1 MNQYTLD
8 GVPLKDPTL
17 KWHPN
22 RNTGI
27 RIMPARRQAEQR
39 FPHVDG
45 VNFIPGAPYD
55 PGAVSIS
62 LNVRGKTYKEFRENM
77 EFINGLFSQR
87 HKPLELRE
95 HYDTTAAND
104 RVAEVTLAT
113 SVDPIMIDRQACVM
127 SAVFSVPGTFWRS
140 AALQTGA
147 VGAITNTATAQTVTP
162 LAGGNAPVDD
172 MLFRVRGGTFGSM
185 FIEDP
190 VTGSRLNINT
200 PLAAGQTLLIDV
212 KNWNA
217 IITTATNDTWAVSGN
232 TNVSGLI
239 VPNVGYGSM
248 FTIEPTRVGMAMGY
262 SVRVWG
268 TNVVG
273 TPTLEIRA
281 KKSYL

>member
-22 RNTGI
+22 RQTGI

-45 VNFIPGAPYD
+45 LNFIAGAPYD

-62 LNVRGKTYKEFRENM
+62 LVVRGKSYKEFRENV

-87 HKPLELRE
+87 HKLLELRE
-95 HYDTTAAND
+95 HYDATAAND
-104 RVAEVTLAT
+104 RVAGVTLAS
-113 SVDPIMIDRQACVM
+113 SVEPVMIDRQACTM
-127 SAVFSVPGTFWRS
+127 GAVFSVPGTFWRS

-147 VGAITNTATAQTVTP
+147 VGAITSTATTHTVTP
-162 LAGGNAPVDD
+162 IAGGNAPIDD
-172 MLFRVRGGTFGSM
+172 MLFRIRGGAFGSM
-185 FIEDP
+185 TIEDP

-200 PLAAGQTLLIDV
+200 PLTASQTLLIDP

-217 IITTATNDTWAVSGN
+217 IITTSTADTWAVSGN

-239 VPNVGYGSM
+239 VPNTGYGSM
-248 FTIEPTRVGMAMGY
+248 FSIEPARVGMAFGY
-262 SVRVWG
+262 SVKVQG